1 MLSIIVAKAKN
12 NTIGKDNKLLWNIP
26 DDLKRFKELTTN
38 HNIIMGRK
46 TFESIGRI
54 LPNRKHIVF
63 SQNPDFKVNNENVEI
78 VHSMLQIQ
86 QYIED
91 ENERL
96 LFDTGYSDAFIRNAQ
111 AMNIDLSAI
120 STLILSH
127 GHNDHTGGIKYL
139 MNQYPDCN
147 CKIVAHPDVFKKR
160 IYNELHIG
168 SPLTEKDV
176 KKGDELTFDQAARQ
190 SK

>member
-26 DDLKRFKELTTN
+26 DDLKRFKELTIN

-54 LPNRKHIVF
+54 LPNRKHIIF
-63 SQNPDFKVNNENVEI
+63 SQNPDFKIDNENIEI

-91 ENERL
+91 ENEN
-96 LFDTGYSDAFIRNAQ
+96 FVIGG
-111 AMNIDLSAI
+111 AM
-120 STLILSH
+120 
-127 GHNDHTGGIKYL
+127 
-139 MNQYPDCN
+139 
-147 CKIVAHPDVFKKR
+147 
-160 IYNELHIG
+160 IYNLLM
-168 SPLTEKDV
+168 PYVTKMYVTEIDKDFE
-176 KKGDELTFDQAARQ
+176 GDTVFPRINPEVWQEVSREDGPKDEENDFKYEYVVYKR
-190 SK
+190 K

>member
-12 NTIGKDNKLLWNIP
+12 NTIGKDNKLLWHIS

-54 LPNRKHIVF
+54 LPNRKHIIF
-63 SQNPDFKVNNENVEI
+63 SQNPDFKIDNENIEI

-91 ENERL
+91 ENENFVIGGAMIYKL
-96 LFDTGYSDAFIRNAQ
+96 LMPYVTKMYVTEIDRDFEGDTVFPRINPDIWQ
-111 AMNIDLSAI
+111 EI
-120 STLILSH
+120 SREE
-127 GHNDHTGGIKYL
+127 GPKDEENDFKYE
-139 MNQYPDCN
+139 Y
-147 CKIVAHPDVFKKR
+147 VVYKR
-160 IYNELHIG
+160 
-168 SPLTEKDV
+168 K
-176 KKGDELTFDQAARQ
+176 
-190 SK
+190 

>member
-26 DDLKRFKELTTN
+26 DDLKRFKELTIN

-54 LPNRKHIVF
+54 LPNRKHIIF
-63 SQNPDFKVNNENVEI
+63 SQNPDFKIDNENIEI

-91 ENERL
+91 ENEN
-96 LFDTGYSDAFIRNAQ
+96 FVIGG
-111 AMNIDLSAI
+111 AM
-120 STLILSH
+120 
-127 GHNDHTGGIKYL
+127 
-139 MNQYPDCN
+139 
-147 CKIVAHPDVFKKR
+147 
-160 IYNELHIG
+160 IYNLLM
-168 SPLTEKDV
+168 PYVTKMYVTEIDKDFE
-176 KKGDELTFDQAARQ
+176 GDTVFPRINPDIWQEISREDGPKDEENDFKYQYVVYKR
-190 SK
+190 K

>member
-26 DDLKRFKELTTN
+26 DDLKRFKELTIN

-54 LPNRKHIVF
+54 LPNRKHIIF
-63 SQNPDFKVNNENVEI
+63 SQNPDFKIDNENIEI

-91 ENERL
+91 ENEN
-96 LFDTGYSDAFIRNAQ
+96 FVIGG
-111 AMNIDLSAI
+111 AM
-120 STLILSH
+120 
-127 GHNDHTGGIKYL
+127 
-139 MNQYPDCN
+139 
-147 CKIVAHPDVFKKR
+147 
-160 IYNELHIG
+160 IYNLLM
-168 SPLTEKDV
+168 PYVTKMYVTEIDKDCE
-176 KKGDELTFDQAARQ
+176 GDTVFPRINTEVWQEVSREDGPKDEENDFKYEYVVYKR
-190 SK
+190 K